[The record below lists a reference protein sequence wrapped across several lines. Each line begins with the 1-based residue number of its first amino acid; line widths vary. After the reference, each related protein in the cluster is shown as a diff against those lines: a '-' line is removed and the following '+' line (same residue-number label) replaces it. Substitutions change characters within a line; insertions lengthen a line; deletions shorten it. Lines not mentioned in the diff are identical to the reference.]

1 MKYIELLNK
10 ALEEVEADLSYS
22 IFLPIAKRK
31 SEEEL
36 FHFNKK
42 KGITFTFDLETNK
55 LKQID
60 FFSKEYQGY
69 QEYTRELPKNLR
81 FDMGKSEVNQ
91 ILMDSLLTE
100 VCTIEN
106 SEFIDLY
113 PVPETVAFDAFDKL
127 ILEEKLTAKGF
138 TVTDWGRGNW

>member
-1 MKYIELLNK
+1 M
-10 ALEEVEADLSYS
+10 
-22 IFLPIAKRK
+22 
-31 SEEEL
+31 
-36 FHFNKK
+36 
-42 KGITFTFDLETNK
+42 ETNK